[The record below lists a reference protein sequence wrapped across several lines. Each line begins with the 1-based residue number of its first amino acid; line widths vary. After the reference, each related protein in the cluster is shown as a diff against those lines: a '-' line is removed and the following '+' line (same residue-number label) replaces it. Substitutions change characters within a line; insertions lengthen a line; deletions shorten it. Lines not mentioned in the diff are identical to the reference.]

1 MKNPK
6 NGKKTKTN
14 NQAHV
19 AEISLGSLNT
29 VIIAPIVLINT
40 KPVTIV
46 DIKSISSLLAFLLR
60 KKAGKQK
67 LFSHS
72 H

>member
-1 MKNPK
+1 MKKPK

-19 AEISLGSLNT
+19 ADISLGSLKT
-29 VIIAPIVLINT
+29 VIIAPSVLINI

-46 DIKSISSLLAFLLR
+46 DNKFISSLLPFLLR

-67 LFSHS
+67 LFPHS